1 MPEIAAPPISTD
13 PLDAEL
19 LDAHSAGDG
28 PRLAS
33 LYGEA
38 ADRFSLAGNIDA
50 ACFYWTQALLF
61 ALEAGL
67 DRAGYYAERLRRL
80 GRI

>member
-1 MPEIAAPPISTD
+1 MPARPPD
-13 PLDAEL
+13 ALDAAL
-19 LDAHSAGDG
+19 LDAHAAGDG

-38 ADRFSLAGNIDA
+38 AERLSATGNIDA
-50 ACFYWTQALLF
+50 ACFYWTQALIF
-61 ALEAGL
+61 ALESGL
-67 DRAGYYAERLRRL
+67 DEAGHYAERLRSH

>member
-1 MPEIAAPPISTD
+1 MPPGSPGA
-13 PLDAEL
+13 LDATL
-19 LDAHSAGDG
+19 LDAHAAGDG

-38 ADRFSLAGNIDA
+38 ADRFRAAGDIDA
-50 ACFYWTQALLF
+50 ACFYWTQALVF
-61 ALEAGL
+61 SLEAGL
-67 DRAGYYAERLRRL
+67 DEARHYADQLRRL